1 MIRLSAF
8 MIMGFLTM
16 TIAQL
21 IEAVYLGLVGTAEL
35 AAIAFTFPLVMSLN
49 AAVRGIGIGASSVIA
64 RVDRRRRSRAAAPC
78 STTHCLILVAAFAAM
93 CVAIGVPG
101 ARAFFV
107 LLGAQGRVLELAD
120 ALHRG
125 LARRLHVLR
134 DVDGRHQPAAFS
146 RQCGDAGHRDDGRFA
161 AAGI

>member
-1 MIRLSAF
+1 MIKLSAF

-64 RVDRRRRSRAAAPC
+64 RVVGAGDRARGAVL
-78 STTHCLILVAAFAAM
+78 TTHCLILVAAFAAI
-93 CVAIGVPG
+93 CVGDRGSRRARLLHAVGRTRPG
-101 ARAFFV
+101 A
-107 LLGAQGRVLELAD
+107 
-120 ALHRG
+120 
-125 LARRLHVLR
+125 
-134 DVDGRHQPAAFS
+134 
-146 RQCGDAGHRDDGRFA
+146 
-161 AAGI
+161 